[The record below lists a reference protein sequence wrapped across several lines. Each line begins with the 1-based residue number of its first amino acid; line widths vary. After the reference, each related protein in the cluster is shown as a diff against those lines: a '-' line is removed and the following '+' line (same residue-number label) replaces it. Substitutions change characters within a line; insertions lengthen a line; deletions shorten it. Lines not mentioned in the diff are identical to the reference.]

1 MLPAVVVVFFVPAE
15 VEFVTFEELF
25 GEVLF
30 MKRGTTVTFVC
41 VIGYGAVT
49 VAFTGTTIQVLNAY
63 IPDYEPLVASNCKK
77 KLAPALAENC

>member
-1 MLPAVVVVFFVPAE
+1 MLPYIVVEFFFTAE

-25 GEVLF
+25 VVVLF

-49 VAFTGTTIQVLNAY
+49 VAFTGTTIQVVNAY
-63 IPDYEPLVASNCKK
+63 IPD
-77 KLAPALAENC
+77 